1 MPFGMKFGLGNKKD
15 ESINS
20 KTSFKDVAGMEEVK
34 QELSEIVDFLKTP
47 EKKEAWKDGEGE
59 LVYASKRNR

>member
-47 EKKEAWKDGEGE
+47 EKYTK
-59 LVYASKRNR
+59 V